1 MDPYD
6 PKRNSSFPNL
16 KKDTDAPQ
24 DNDFRDPLATS
35 EPYDYRS
42 STFVPPSNDNYYNP
56 NDPYAPLPG
65 QRWPHSKLGVASF
78 IIGISTLIVN
88 IIVGVI
94 AVIMMVAAVENSDI
108 SFNLLDE
115 QSIEAGL
122 AAILGGLL
130 VLVLIWGLLILAN
143 CTGLVLGIVGCCIK
157 QRRKVFAIIGIVL
170 NAFPAAFILFFF
182 IIGIFSDSSY

>member
-16 KKDTDAPQ
+16 KKDTDPPQ
-24 DNDFRDPLATS
+24 DNEFRDPLAPS
-35 EPYDYRS
+35 EPYDYPS
-42 STFVPPSNDNYYNP
+42 STFAPLSDYNHYNP
-56 NDPYAPLPG
+56 NDPYAPPPG

-78 IIGISTLIVN
+78 IIGISTLIIN

-94 AVIMMVAAVENSDI
+94 AVIMMVTAVENSDI

-143 CTGLVLGIVGCCIK
+143 CTGLVLGIVGCCVK
-157 QRRKVFAIIGIVL
+157 QRRKVFAIIGVVL

-182 IIGIFSDSSY
+182 IIGIFSDSNY

>member
-35 EPYDYRS
+35 DYDYRS
-42 STFVPPSNDNYYNP
+42 STFVPPSNDTYYNP